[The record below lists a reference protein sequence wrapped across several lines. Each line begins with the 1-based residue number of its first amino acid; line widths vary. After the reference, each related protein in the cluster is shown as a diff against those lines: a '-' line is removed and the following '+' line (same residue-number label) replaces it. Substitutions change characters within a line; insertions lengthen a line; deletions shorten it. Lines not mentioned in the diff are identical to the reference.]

1 MPGRKTPAF
10 NSYASLQAMLPLLNL
25 PLTSLG
31 LSGPS
36 WEGCKGEEFASPGVG
51 GHSPEN
57 DSLRSLSPKLL
68 SSGLPFTQ
76 QNKQLSSGLSATS
89 NALGHQITESKW
101 DCRSPQSGLGPW
113 LCDPASSPHL
123 SVLGFLNFSLRALSE
138 L

>member
-76 QNKQLSSGLSATS
+76 QNKQLSSGLPTPSGIRSRRANGIVGPHSLGWGPGCVTPHHHLTS
-89 NALGHQITESKW
+89 QCL
-101 DCRSPQSGLGPW
+101 
-113 LCDPASSPHL
+113 
-123 SVLGFLNFSLRALSE
+123 VFSTSLSE
-138 L
+138 LSQSFRN